1 MPRPETT
8 PTILLATLSSV
19 EAAANNAHSGM
30 FVLNHPDC
38 EAARAALAA
47 ALDHG
52 TRYGG
57 ISAAEYKTI
66 LDGTLAAQRLAYAEA
81 YWGGLWA
88 TNLGR
93 IMEAARLAIHALTR

>member
-1 MPRPETT
+1 MPRPETI

-19 EAAANNAHSGM
+19 EAAANNALAGM

-38 EAARAALAA
+38 EAVRAALAA

-57 ISAAEYKTI
+57 IDVAEYNTI
-66 LDGTLAAQRLAYAEA
+66 LAGTLAAQRLAYAEA
-81 YWGGLWA
+81 YWGGPWA
-88 TNLGR
+88 ANLGR
-93 IMEAARLAIHALTR
+93 IIEAARLAIHALTR